1 MTTRIDENQ
10 GSPLPAQVDRAESGR
25 SADRASNSA
34 PAGTTDRIDVSP
46 EAAFVNR
53 AVQAVHDA
61 PVNREDK
68 VAQAKKALADGTLG
82 SDAGTLADAL
92 IDRMLD
98 DKM

>member
-1 MTTRIDENQ
+1 MTTRIDENHVT
-10 GSPLPAQVDRAESGR
+10 PLPTHVDGAESGR

-34 PAGTTDRIDVSP
+34 PAGTTDGPAGSP
-46 EAAFVNR
+46 EAAFVNSV
-53 AVQAVHDA
+53 VQAVHDA
-61 PVNREDK
+61 PAVREDK

-92 IDRMLD
+92 IDHVLD